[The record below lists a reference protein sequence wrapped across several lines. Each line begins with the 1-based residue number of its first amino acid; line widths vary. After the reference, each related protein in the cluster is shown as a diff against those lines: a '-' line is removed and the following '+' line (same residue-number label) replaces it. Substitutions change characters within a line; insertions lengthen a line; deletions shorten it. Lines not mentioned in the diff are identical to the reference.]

1 MKKKKL
7 IISIIIVLVV
17 LAIIVFVISKNKN
30 KTQESKLVQ
39 IYNEITENQSY
50 YFEIEQNDEN
60 KTIMAKNGDKTVID
74 SYSGGTRSTT
84 LIKDGNTYI
93 IFHDRE
99 EYYVFDTDN
108 VEQTILTDGIEELLK
123 KNFKTGQEK
132 IKGKKCT
139 YEEYEGS
146 TFFIMSNMLDLDEND
161 TKTRLYFDKNNQ
173 LVYVKIINSQEAEI
187 LKITLTKEAD
197 NSLFEIPSNYAEN

>member
-123 KNFKTGQEK
+123 KDFKTGQEK
-132 IKGKKCT
+132 IKGK
-139 YEEYEGS
+139 
-146 TFFIMSNMLDLDEND
+146 I
-161 TKTRLYFDKNNQ
+161 
-173 LVYVKIINSQEAEI
+173 
-187 LKITLTKEAD
+187 
-197 NSLFEIPSNYAEN
+197 